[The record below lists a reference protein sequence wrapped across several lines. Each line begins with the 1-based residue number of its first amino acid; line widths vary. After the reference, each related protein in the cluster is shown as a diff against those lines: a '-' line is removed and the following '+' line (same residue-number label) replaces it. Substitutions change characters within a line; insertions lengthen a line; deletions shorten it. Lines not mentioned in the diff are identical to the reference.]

1 MLHKE
6 QARWMTRK
14 EKRRHTPLIILQLSY
29 RAPQRTGTAD
39 DKEGETQA
47 YTTDH
52 STAEL
57 PCSTKKR
64 HGG

>member
-1 MLHKE
+1 
-6 QARWMTRK
+6 MTRK
-14 EKRRHTPLIILQLSY
+14 EKCRHTPLIILQWSY

-39 DKEGETQA
+39 DKERETQA

-57 PCSTKKR
+57 LRSTKNR
-64 HGG
+64 HSG

>member
-1 MLHKE
+1 
-6 QARWMTRK
+6 MTRK

-29 RAPQRTGTAD
+29 RAPQRRGTAD
-39 DKEGETQA
+39 DKERETQA

-64 HGG
+64 HRG

>member
-1 MLHKE
+1 
-6 QARWMTRK
+6 MTRK

-29 RAPQRTGTAD
+29 RAPQRRGTAD
-39 DKEGETQA
+39 DKERETQA

>member
-1 MLHKE
+1 
-6 QARWMTRK
+6 MTRK

-29 RAPQRTGTAD
+29 CAPQRTGTAD
-39 DKEGETQA
+39 DKERETPA

-57 PCSTKKR
+57 LRSTKKR